1 MIRKAGGVDHGV
13 MLGRG
18 KQEFDVLV
26 VRDSDVVA
34 DGLREALAEAAPEQ
48 RPGLERAAALVER
61 AAAVPDAAL
70 RARWVHQRLA
80 AGYEGP
86 ADSVRAVKILR
97 ESAPGLGL
105 LSAVRL
111 SKDAA
116 AHRPDPEAGRAEAW
130 PR

>member
-1 MIRKAGGVDHGV
+1 LIRKAGRADHGV

-26 VRDSDVVA
+26 LRDSDVIA
-34 DGLREALAEAAPEQ
+34 AGLREALAEAAPEQ

-80 AGYEGP
+80 AAGYEGP
-86 ADSVRAVKILR
+86 ADSVRAVKVLR
-97 ESAPGLGL
+97 ESAPGLSL

-116 AHRPDPEAGRAEAW
+116 AHRP
-130 PR
+130 